1 MIRRCFYT
9 QVLLGL
15 SVVLAACGS
24 DGKSSAKPQSL
35 SCDEDNV
42 GQDCSENCDD
52 GETGKT
58 ICDEDGELVC
68 ECAAAADE
76 PTPGKKDAGKTPA
89 KDTAVKDAG
98 TKDASKPAKSDAGED
113 TTGGDEKDAGPAAP
127 EPTVGSKEPK
137 IPEINGECPDLKS
150 GTATIA
156 GLSGIKV
163 EAGPPAQSG
172 GALLFYWHGTGSSS
186 LESSSMVPAGV
197 RNEILKGGGIII
209 SPSGKSGKGGD
220 CSGTGTFSQGDFE
233 VADQIVACAVKN
245 NGIDPRKIYTTGC
258 SAGGLQ
264 ATCMAQMRSSY
275 IAAAAP
281 NSGGLTF
288 PMGFQDKSH
297 VPALMTMHG
306 GPNDKV
312 IITFSDSSKTAD
324 TAFKSGGGFV
334 INCNHGGGH
343 CGAPAAL
350 YTAAWEFMKAHPFG
364 VDPEPYT
371 DLPASFPDYCTI
383 F

>member
-35 SCDEDNV
+35 SCDDGET

-58 ICDEDGELVC
+58 ICENGELVC
-68 ECAAAADE
+68 ECAAAEDE

-89 KDTAVKDAG
+89 KDASVG
-98 TKDASKPAKSDAGED
+98 SGSKDASKPAKADAATDDQAGED
-113 TTGGDEKDAGPAAP
+113 ASTPPTP
-127 EPTVGSKEPK
+127 EPSLGGKEPK
-137 IPEINGECPDLKS
+137 IPEITGECPDLKT
-150 GTATIA
+150 GTATIG
-156 GLSGIKV
+156 GLSGIKLEV
-163 EAGPPAQSG
+163 GAKKSG
-172 GALLFYWHGTGSSS
+172 GALLFYWHGTGSTSS
-186 LESSSMVPAGV
+186 EYLGMVPGSV
-197 RNEILKGGGIII
+197 RNEILSGGGIIV
-209 SPSGKSGKGGD
+209 SPQGKTGKGSD

-233 VADQIVACAVKN
+233 VSDLIAACAVKN
-245 NGIDPRKIYTTGC
+245 HGIDPRKIYTTGC

-297 VPALMTMHG
+297 TPALMTMHG
-306 GPNDKV
+306 GSSDMV
-312 IITFSDSSKTAD
+312 IIQFSQSSKTAD
-324 TAFKSGGGFV
+324 NAFKTAGGFV

-343 CGAPAAL
+343 CAAPAAA
-350 YTAAWEFMKAHPFG
+350 YTSAWEFMKAHPFG
-364 VDPEPYT
+364 VDPKPYT
-371 DLPASFPDYCTI
+371 EVPSSFPDYCKI